1 MKTGCIQSNNL
12 KHKVFFSSR
21 PILMS
26 EKRKQMGIIC
36 FNNKLSC
43 ILMLFIGIATYI
55 SNMSSLISCM

>member
-26 EKRKQMGIIC
+26 EKGNKWVSFASII
-36 FNNKLSC
+36 N
-43 ILMLFIGIATYI
+43 
-55 SNMSSLISCM
+55 